1 MPRLRTILISP
12 LVAVVVTGFA
22 VAAAQDR
29 GGDRPAPART
39 KANVPPPLPPN
50 PARMAQL
57 LRDWEGQCS
66 KLKTLEVSIYRIDLA
81 PAWGDEDHYEGH
93 AVFKSPQLAYLDFNK
108 VKLVPND
115 KKKMVPQLD
124 RNKRRVATAFE
135 TIKCTKDEVWQYRSD
150 LHQIFVF
157 PLDKN
162 ARKRA
167 LEEGPLPFLFNMRAE
182 EAKARYDID
191 LVEENAKQCLLKIAP
206 KLKEDQES
214 FSTAWVV
221 LDAKFLLPTR
231 ILLLAPDKKSTKDF
245 YLSNIKANE
254 PVKDAYFRVGD
265 PGKPWKIERNPGGAA
280 PAQGKGLPPR
290 RQLNGQAQRLPAP
303 DVDQPR

>member
-12 LVAVVVTGFA
+12 LVAVVAAGFA
-22 VAAAQDR
+22 MAVAQDG
-29 GGDRPAPART
+29 GGDRPAPAKT
-39 KANVPPPLPPN
+39 KANAPPLVPPN
-50 PARMAQL
+50 PARMVQL
-57 LRDWEGQCS
+57 LKDWEGQSS

-93 AVFKSPQLAYLDFNK
+93 AVFKSPQLAYLGFSK

-115 KKKMVPQLD
+115 KKKMVPQVD
-124 RNKRRVATAFE
+124 RNNKRVTTAFE
-135 TIKCTKDEVWQYRSD
+135 TIKCTRDEVWQYRFD

-167 LEEGPLPFLFNMRAE
+167 LEEGPLPFLFNMKAD
-182 EAKARYDID
+182 EAKARYDMV
-191 LVEENAKQCLLKIAP
+191 LVEEDAKKILLKITP
-206 KLKEDQES
+206 KLKEDLES
-214 FSTAWVV
+214 FYMAWVL

-245 YLSNIKANE
+245 YLSNIRANQPANE
-254 PVKDAYFRVGD
+254 AYFRVGD

-280 PAQGKGLPPR
+280 PARANGMVPR
-290 RQLNGQAQRLPAP
+290 REPNGQAARPRAA
-303 DVDQPR
+303 DIDQPR